1 MAVALEQFKVTEDV
15 DTALA
20 AVFDASGTATAGN
33 LLITTAAA
41 RWGASGP
48 VGTFTQPDGYA
59 LAFQIAPME
68 AHTAALAWKEAA
80 GGETT
85 ATWTASGTFDGTI
98 TSIYE
103 YSGITDPILDK
114 TADDGS
120 NATSVTSI
128 ATGSTGT
135 LGAAAG
141 MVFLIGLDRGGAG
154 DNKLSNTEP
163 SLTAL
168 DETQDSG
175 VSGGATGFN
184 HCNAWKEFGAT
195 TALNVTVASVNNS
208 RMGAGIATFI
218 AGGGAADPEGSLIRG
233 KLLNGGLLLGGVLI
247 R

>member
-1 MAVALEQFKVTEDV
+1 MAVVLEQFKVTENV
-15 DTALA
+15 DTALT

-48 VGTFTQPDGYA
+48 VGTFTQPATYD

-103 YSGITDPILDK
+103 FSGITDPILDK

-120 NATSVTSI
+120 NTSNVTSI

-154 DNKLSNTEP
+154 DNKFTNTEA

-168 DETQDSG
+168 DETVDSG
-175 VSGGATGFN
+175 ISGGATAFN
-184 HCNAWKEFGAT
+184 HCNAWKEFAAT
-195 TALNVTVASVNNS
+195 TALNVTVSSSNNS

-218 AGGGAADPEGSLIRG
+218 ADAGGGSAIGPISAYYRMMGMR
-233 KLLNGGLLLGGVLI
+233 
-247 R
+247 